1 MLDLK
6 TEIES
11 KTQKFLSDNKLTP
24 KEEEVNN
31 FLAGV
36 TKNVELVFKVNK
48 KDPKDYEMVVSLDK
62 SSKHPIPVLFTFTRK
77 K

>member
-24 KEEEVNN
+24 KEEDLKD
-31 FLAGV
+31 FLGKVSAN
-36 TKNVELVFKVNK
+36 TELVFKMSK
-48 KDPKDYEMVVSLDK
+48 RDPKDYEMVTSLDE
-62 SSKHPIPVLFTFTRK
+62 SSKHPIPVLMTFVK
-77 K
+77 KK